1 MGQSVSVVEK
11 PTSRPGFVRYEVNRP
26 LTGTG
31 HERYRSLEDTSGNR
45 PADVVARRLFEH
57 GSVAAVHVHGNQILV
72 ELSPFSTTE
81 GLLEV
86 IRGLF
91 THYVDGVVPRSF
103 G

>member
-11 PTSRPGFVRYEVNRP
+11 PTSRPGIVRFEVNRP

-31 HERYRSLEDTSGNR
+31 HERYRSLEDTSGTR
-45 PADVVARRLFEH
+45 PADVLARRLFER
-57 GSVAAVHVHGNQILV
+57 GGVQAVHVHGNQVLV
-72 ELSPFSTTE
+72 ELVPFGSTD
-81 GLLEV
+81 GMVDV

-91 THYVDGVVPRSF
+91 THYVEGVAPKSF